1 MFAEA
6 EKAAVPK
13 KRPVSL
19 RRTLVGSIYFL
30 RISTQKLWFRGAKA
44 VSEVGSWNLI
54 MSKRLPCGVGFGCMK
69 VAFLFCFETRSLY
82 VPACV
87 GTCYVDLA
95 FLELTEIFL
104 LLPLECWPMEAVF
117 YGSHGGQWRLGN
129 VKGQERLL
137 VKA

>member
-82 VPACV
+82 LS
-87 GTCYVDLA
+87 LA
-95 FLELTEIFL
+95 VLELIIYNLDQAGLT
-104 LLPLECWPMEAVF
+104 
-117 YGSHGGQWRLGN
+117 
-129 VKGQERLL
+129 
-137 VKA
+137 VKAIYLPFVSQELRLKMCATIPSYQLS